1 LSEITEKKRRD
12 EQGGEVYYNYA
23 VTPWLYVAVDLQVID
38 TPQKEKD
45 DAVIAGLRTVIKF

>member
-1 LSEITEKKRRD
+1 MSEITEKKRRD